1 MGLATKVTRTQET
14 LKKELWLE
22 RQLSKDLYYKRKQTL
37 SALFILVKKRY
48 AMNISEKYS
57 VLD

>member
-14 LKKELWLE
+14 LKKELWLK
-22 RQLSKDLYYKRKQTL
+22 RQLSRDLYYKRKQRL
-37 SALFILVKKRY
+37 YASFILVKKRY